1 MMKLLKTLFILP
13 LILLAFSAAAIELD
27 QAKEQGLVGEQT
39 DGYLG
44 IIKDAQGVQEL
55 VQEINSKR
63 KAKYEQL
70 ARQNNIELEQVEALA
85 GKKAIEKTQAG
96 HYVLLSGNWVK
107 K

>member
-1 MMKLLKTLFILP
+1 MKLLKTLFVLP
-13 LILLAFSAAAIELD
+13 LLLLAFSVTAIELD
-27 QAKEQGLVGEQT
+27 QAKDQGLVGEQT

-44 IIKDAQGVQEL
+44 IIKQGDGVQAL

-70 ARQNNIELEQVEALA
+70 ARQNNIKLEQVEALA
-85 GKKAIEKTQAG
+85 GKKAIEKTQSG

>member
-1 MMKLLKTLFILP
+1 MKLLKMLFILP
-13 LILLAFSAAAIELD
+13 LMMLAFSAAAIELD

-44 IIKDAQGVQEL
+44 IVKSAEGVPDL
-55 VQEINSKR
+55 VKEINAKR
-63 KAKYEQL
+63 KSKYEQL
-70 ARQNNIELEQVEALA
+70 ARQNNIKLEQVEALA

-96 HYVLLSGNWVK
+96 HYVFVNGDWVK

>member
-1 MMKLLKTLFILP
+1 MKILKTLFILP

-27 QAKEQGLVGEQT
+27 QAKDQGLIGEQT

-44 IIKDAQGVQEL
+44 IIKEAQVVQEL

-70 ARQNNIELEQVEALA
+70 AKQNSIKLEQVEALA

-96 HYVLLSGNWVK
+96 HYVLLGGNWVK